1 VLRRIERLVPSTV
14 LSSHAP
20 VIGRHI
26 GALFNAMCDIPLL
39 PAWLP
44 SSTLGGETA
53 LAGRRTL
60 TRQGGGP

>member
-1 VLRRIERLVPSTV
+1 VPSTV

-26 GALFNAMCDIPLL
+26 GPLFNAMCDIPLL

-53 LAGRRTL
+53 LALQEDELSLAREAGPKS
-60 TRQGGGP
+60 GG